1 MLECLPY
8 PALPCPALQF
18 SKIATVED
26 TPPGNMVDVIGQSA
40 AAAAAAALP
49 VGFAMSAYGAS
60 KVCLSLL

>member
-40 AAAAAAALP
+40 AAAAALP
-49 VGFAMSAYGAS
+49 VGVAMSAYGVS

>member
-40 AAAAAAALP
+40 AAALP
-49 VGFAMSAYGAS
+49 VGFAMSAYGVS